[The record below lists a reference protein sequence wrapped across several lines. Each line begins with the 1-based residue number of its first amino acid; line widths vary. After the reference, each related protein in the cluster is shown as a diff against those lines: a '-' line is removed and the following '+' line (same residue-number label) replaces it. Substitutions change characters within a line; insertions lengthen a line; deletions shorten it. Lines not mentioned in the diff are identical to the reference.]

1 MNINAVQTFGANS
14 LKQNETQPAP
24 QPQVPASPQT
34 QTSAPQAIQ
43 KTMSALEAHGRA
55 QVSFRGDTV
64 FGPDGEDEA
73 SSYSDNLKILMKA
86 DNMSV
91 KGARVAGVIL
101 DVFEDDDLDTIL
113 HSDKFKEGFDKL
125 KKLSGKEFMSMSP
138 NGVYETLTGE
148 ERESSKDIDTMPL
161 HIYQQVVNK

>member
-14 LKQNETQPAP
+14 LRQSETQPAP
-24 QPQVPASPQT
+24 QPQVPAAPQT

-43 KTMSALEAHGRA
+43 KTMNALDAQGRA

-64 FGPDGEDEA
+64 FGPDRENEA
-73 SSYSDNLKILMKA
+73 SSYSENLKILMKA
-86 DNMSV
+86 GNMSV
-91 KGARVAGVIL
+91 NGARVAGVIL

-148 ERESSKDIDTMPL
+148 ERESSKDIDTRPL
-161 HIYQQVVNK
+161 HIYQ

>member
-14 LKQNETQPAP
+14 LRQSETQPAP
-24 QPQVPASPQT
+24 QPQVPAAPQT

-43 KTMSALEAHGRA
+43 KTMNALDAQGRA

-64 FGPDGEDEA
+64 FGPDRENEA
-73 SSYSDNLKILMKA
+73 SSYSENLKILMKA
-86 DNMSV
+86 GNMSV
-91 KGARVAGVIL
+91 NGARVAGVIL
-101 DVFEDDDLDTIL
+101 DVFEDGDLDTIL

-148 ERESSKDIDTMPL
+148 ERESSKDIDTRPL
-161 HIYQQVVNK
+161 HIYQ

>member
-14 LKQNETQPAP
+14 LRQSETQPAP
-24 QPQVPASPQT
+24 QPQVPAAPQT

-43 KTMSALEAHGRA
+43 KTMNALDAQGRA

-64 FGPDGEDEA
+64 FGPDRENEA
-73 SSYSDNLKILMKA
+73 SSYSENLKILMKA
-86 DNMSV
+86 GNMSV
-91 KGARVAGVIL
+91 NGARVAGVIL

-138 NGVYETLTGE
+138 NGVYETLTGK
-148 ERESSKDIDTMPL
+148 ERESSKDIDTRPL
-161 HIYQQVVNK
+161 HIYQ

>member
-1 MNINAVQTFGANS
+1 
-14 LKQNETQPAP
+14 
-24 QPQVPASPQT
+24 
-34 QTSAPQAIQ
+34 
-43 KTMSALEAHGRA
+43 
-55 QVSFRGDTV
+55 
-64 FGPDGEDEA
+64 
-73 SSYSDNLKILMKA
+73 MKA

>member
-14 LKQNETQPAP
+14 LRQSETQPAP
-24 QPQVPASPQT
+24 QPQVPAAPQT

-43 KTMSALEAHGRA
+43 KTMNALDAQGRA

-64 FGPDGEDEA
+64 FGPDEENEA
-73 SSYSDNLKILMKA
+73 SSYSENLKILMKA
-86 DNMSV
+86 GNMSV
-91 KGARVAGVIL
+91 NGARVAGVIL

-148 ERESSKDIDTMPL
+148 ERESSKDIDTRPL
-161 HIYQQVVNK
+161 HIYQ

>member
-14 LKQNETQPAP
+14 LRQSETQPAP
-24 QPQVPASPQT
+24 QPQVPAAPQT

-43 KTMSALEAHGRA
+43 KTMNALDAQGRA

-64 FGPDGEDEA
+64 FGPDEENEA
-73 SSYSDNLKILMKA
+73 SSYSENLKILMKA
-86 DNMSV
+86 GNMSV
-91 KGARVAGVIL
+91 NGARVAGVIL

-113 HSDKFKEGFDKL
+113 HSDKFEEGFDKL

-138 NGVYETLTGE
+138 NGVYKTLTGE
-148 ERESSKDIDTMPL
+148 ERESSKDIDTRPL

>member
-14 LKQNETQPAP
+14 LRQSETQPAP
-24 QPQVPASPQT
+24 QPQVPAAPQT

-43 KTMSALEAHGRA
+43 KTMNALDAQGRA

-64 FGPDGEDEA
+64 FGPDRENEA
-73 SSYSDNLKILMKA
+73 SSYSENLKILMKA
-86 DNMSV
+86 GNMSV
-91 KGARVAGVIL
+91 NGARVAGVIL

-138 NGVYETLTGE
+138 NGVYEILTGE
-148 ERESSKDIDTMPL
+148 ERESSKDIDTRPL
-161 HIYQQVVNK
+161 HIYQ

>member
-1 MNINAVQTFGANS
+1 MN
-14 LKQNETQPAP
+14 
-24 QPQVPASPQT
+24 
-34 QTSAPQAIQ
+34 
-43 KTMSALEAHGRA
+43 ALDAQGRA

-64 FGPDGEDEA
+64 FGPDEENEA
-73 SSYSDNLKILMKA
+73 SSYSENLKILMKA
-86 DNMSV
+86 GNMSV
-91 KGARVAGVIL
+91 NGARVAGVIL

-148 ERESSKDIDTMPL
+148 ERESSKDIDTRPL
-161 HIYQQVVNK
+161 HIYQ